1 MTKKGCVIPLS
12 SLGIFRENNL
22 TMKTSTDRILTTHTG
37 SLPRPPALL
46 EKLMAIGFGAD
57 PLKLEFDAACI
68 EAVNNVVARQL
79 ETGIDIVS
87 DGEMSKP
94 GYTFYVRDRMSG
106 IQAYEHPP
114 EGLPRRAVQR
124 DIAEFPDFAEA
135 RAAERAGSARMVP
148 TFCVGPVSYDNL
160 QPVADD
166 IAHLNEAIAASHP
179 VEAFINAASPGVIP
193 LFILDTHYDDEDAYL
208 TDLAEGLRIEYEAI
222 HASGLLLQI
231 DCPDLA
237 MARHGAYQG
246 LSDHNFRHIV
256 ARNLE
261 LLNYA
266 TQDIP
271 ADAMRMHI
279 CWGNYPGPHVYDTP
293 IANLIDL
300 LMTARPQ
307 AILFEAANPRHA
319 HEWADWQA
327 AKIPDD
333 KILVPGVIDTST
345 NFVEHPR
352 VVAERIQRFANIVG
366 RERVIAGT
374 DCGFATFAGASYVY
388 DSIAW
393 AKLKALV
400 VGADMASDAL
410 WGG

>member
-1 MTKKGCVIPLS
+1 
-12 SLGIFRENNL
+12 
-22 TMKTSTDRILTTHTG
+22 MKTSTDRILTTHTG
-37 SLPRPPALL
+37 SLPRPQALL
-46 EKLMAIGFGAD
+46 DKLLAIGLGAD
-57 PLKLEFDAACI
+57 PASLDFDAASAD
-68 EAVNNVVARQL
+68 AVRDVVARQVA
-79 ETGIDIVS
+79 TGIDIVS

-106 IQAYEHPP
+106 IKGYEHPP

-135 RAAERAGSARMVP
+135 RAAERAGAARMLP

-166 IAHLNEAIAASHP
+166 IAHLKEAIAAGNP
-179 VEAFINAASPGVIP
+179 TEAFINAASPGVIP
-193 LFILDTHYDDEDAYL
+193 LFILDTHYGNEDAYVA
-208 TDLAEGLRIEYEAI
+208 DLAEGLRIEYEAI

-246 LSDHNFRHIV
+246 LSDHNFRRIV
-256 ARNLE
+256 ARNIE
-261 LLNYA
+261 LLNHA

-271 ADAMRMHI
+271 PDAMRMHV

-293 IANLIDL
+293 VADLIDL
-300 LMTARPQ
+300 LMGARPQ
-307 AILFEAANPRHA
+307 AILFEAANPRHI
-319 HEWADWQA
+319 HEWADWRA

-333 KILVPGVIDTST
+333 KVLVPGVIDTSS

-352 VVAERIQRFANIVG
+352 AVAERILRFADIVG

-374 DCGFATFAGASYVY
+374 DCGFATFAGAGYVY

-393 AKLKALV
+393 AKLKALT
-400 VGADMASDAL
+400 VGAEMASDTL
-410 WGG
+410 WGS